1 MEAPKSQIPAIL
13 KQRSSEQKLVSESS
27 NTTKSIQSVQLIN
40 QMETPTHATSS
51 SNNVED
57 ERVKDLLMQLRELSP
72 DAAEKLISKVA
83 TTINEDAYDELVR
96 KLSMAAEET
105 VSIKLIPAKKKIEE
119 MLKTKK
125 RMGATI
131 DEDCA
136 AEKVYELE
144 EVAVL
149 SAVDELLC
157 SYRADLML
165 NASDMKSKRL
175 QKKREREEAAIER
188 KRERESN
195 KVQKLPDTEK

>member
-1 MEAPKSQIPAIL
+1 
-13 KQRSSEQKLVSESS
+13 
-27 NTTKSIQSVQLIN
+27 
-40 QMETPTHATSS
+40 METPVRASD
-51 SNNVED
+51 NNDGED
-57 ERVKDLLMQLRELSP
+57 ERVKDLLGQLRQLSP

-83 TTINEDAYDELVR
+83 STIKEDAYDELIR
-96 KLSMAAEET
+96 KLSTAAEET

-131 DEDCA
+131 DEECA
-136 AEKVYELE
+136 AEKVYEVE
-144 EVAVL
+144 EIAVL
-149 SAVDELLC
+149 SEVDEMLC
-157 SYRADLML
+157 AYRADLMT

-195 KVQKLPDTEK
+195 KVPKSPLTEK